1 MQPSRWND
9 PFTGLSSLH
18 SQLDDMFNSFFGA
31 VPSASAGQRLPAMNV
46 YSEGDKQLVAEIEA
60 PGFDK
65 DDIEISIHEGNLEI
79 KGEKHEKE
87 EDKDKKRNYMMRES
101 HASFYRSLG
110 LPKYADAD
118 NIQANFDKGVLKVT
132 VPFKELP
139 APKRV
144 AITAGGNK
152 GETKK

>member
-9 PFTGLSSLH
+9 PFTGLTSLH

-31 VPSASAGQRLPAMNV
+31 TPSLAASSRMPAINV
-46 YSEGDKQLVAEIEA
+46 YAEDDKQLVAEVEA

-65 DDIEISIHEGNLEI
+65 EDIEISVHEGNLEI
-79 KGEKHEKE
+79 KAEKHEKE
-87 EDKDKKRNYMMRES
+87 EDKDKKRNYMVRES
-101 HASFYRSLG
+101 HASFYRSIA
-110 LPKYADAD
+110 LPKYADVEH
-118 NIQANFDKGVLKVT
+118 IQASFDKGLLRVA

-144 AITAGGNK
+144 AITAGK
-152 GETKK
+152 PTSKPKK